1 MIFNIKKLKQ
11 VFFSPG
17 NDGLGFSI
25 TTRDNPAGG
34 NTPIFVK
41 SILPK
46 GAAIEGGQLKAGDQI
61 VEVCISVKTLKLKK
75 LLNEGLGFFTKNCLN
90 DASIDSLLFRVD
102 CILQVNGQKMSGKS
116 QAEAVN
122 ALRSTRGLVSLLV
135 QREEVVQSPRAPAI
149 EVGISN

>member
-1 MIFNIKKLKQ
+1 MYEPLPDTDFGFRRLVFIITNKRFIF
-11 VFFSPG
+11 SG

-61 VEVCISVKTLKLKK
+61 VEVCIFKSLVLK
-75 LLNEGLGFFTKNCLN
+75 
-90 DASIDSLLFRVD
+90 
-102 CILQVNGQKMSGKS
+102 
-116 QAEAVN
+116 
-122 ALRSTRGLVSLLV
+122 
-135 QREEVVQSPRAPAI
+135 
-149 EVGISN
+149 

>member
-1 MIFNIKKLKQ
+1 MITSTNTRLIL
-11 VFFSPG
+11 PG

-25 TTRDNPAGG
+25 TTRDNPAGE

-61 VEVCISVKTLKLKK
+61 VEV
-75 LLNEGLGFFTKNCLN
+75 
-90 DASIDSLLFRVD
+90 
-102 CILQVNGQKMSGKS
+102 NGQKMAGKS

-122 ALRSTRGLVSLLV
+122 TLRSTRGLVTILV
-135 QREEVVQSPRAPAI
+135 QREEVVQSPRTPAI
-149 EVGISN
+149 EVSIK